1 MAAQIPRVELA
12 EMGPQMDLAIRRTR
26 PAAADLE
33 REAMKRALT
42 HKKKVR
48 PPFPDS
54 FPHNVWTLSNPEGT
68 ILVLCAGHTHQ
79 HSNNYRAKALSE
91 DLYFAS
97 YTGSWSWVRSRSD

>member
-1 MAAQIPRVELA
+1 MATQIPRVELA
-12 EMGPQMDLAIRRTR
+12 ERGPQMDLAIRRTR

-54 FPHNVWTLSNPEGT
+54 FPHNVWTPSDPEGT
-68 ILVLCAGHTHQ
+68 ILVLSVPGIPTSTATTTVPKLCQKICTLRRTLVLGH
-79 HSNNYRAKALSE
+79 
-91 DLYFAS
+91 
-97 YTGSWSWVRSRSD
+97 G

>member
-54 FPHNVWTLSNPEGT
+54 FPHNFLDPSNPEGV
-68 ILVLCAGHTHQ
+68 ILVLSVPGIPTSTATTIGQ
-79 HSNNYRAKALSE
+79 HAKALPE
-91 DLYFAS
+91 GLHFAS
-97 YTGSWSWVRSRSD
+97 